1 MAQRKKKQSIQ
12 SIQKVANAQHKN
24 EFLGKAK
31 SLLLFYLK
39 PQLFE
44 QIPNRIFDLLYRIRC
59 NAPIIDAAPGQK
71 IPKEMINMSRII
83 FNQRWKQ
90 NQIPIVKDG
99 PTMSI
104 YNCFTVWM
112 TIWAYWNYI
121 AGDDF
126 PHAGEFK
133 EALRPYMDE
142 DEKTDALLDH
152 IYQPAQSICLIN
164 TDIGEQ
170 LYWMKYTIVFNETKI
185 RAENRIEIYCQL
197 PERRN
202 ITIDGNNR
210 PIIRV
215 GWWPLYGPKIAWLT
229 MNPAVLN
236 INTLDPEKPIDIYIQ
251 SHALQRLRERL
262 DSMETW
268 LIHLT
273 TYYSLVYPVIV
284 PSGFGYPLIEYRIGN
299 IRAGYFTFIIV
310 EGILLI
316 RTFLFITNNGTPEGK
331 KLQEVTG
338 LGRLDKKYLAIDR
351 ISAFISSDI
360 DESEKI
366 KDILTQCNCES
377 LINLNEE
384 INKPLFLKNKSSQ
397 RTAQLIERYLQK
409 PDNWEELK
417 KRSLE
422 SSLDK

>member
-1 MAQRKKKQSIQ
+1 MAQRKKKQSKQ
-12 SIQKVANAQHKN
+12 SIQKVAQAQHKN

-39 PQLFE
+39 PQLF
-44 QIPNRIFDLLYRIRC
+44 QHIPNRIFDFLYQIHY
-59 NAPIIDAAPGQK
+59 NAPIIDAAPGQNIPTEIIK
-71 IPKEMINMSRII
+71 ISRMI
-83 FNQRWKQ
+83 FNQHWKQ
-90 NQIPIVKDG
+90 NQIPLIKDG
-99 PTMSI
+99 PTMSV

-112 TIWAYWNYI
+112 TIWAYWNTM
-121 AGDDF
+121 DEDF
-126 PHAGEFK
+126 PHAGKIK
-133 EALRPYMDE
+133 ETLTPYMDI
-142 DEKTDALLDH
+142 DEKLDALLDH
-152 IYQPAQSICLIN
+152 IYEPAQSICLIN
-164 TDIGEQ
+164 TDMGVQ
-170 LYWMKYTIVFNETKI
+170 LYWMKFTIVFNETKI
-185 RAENRIEIYCQL
+185 RPENRLEIYCQP

-210 PIIRV
+210 PIVRV
-215 GWWPLYGPKIAWLT
+215 GWWPLFAPEIAWLT
-229 MNPAVLN
+229 MDPTVLN

-262 DSMETW
+262 DSMDTW

-273 TYYSLVYPVIV
+273 VYYSLLYPVIV
-284 PSGFGYPLIEYRIGN
+284 PSGFGYPLIEYRIGK
-299 IRAGYFTFIIV
+299 IRSGYFTFIIV

-360 DESEKI
+360 GESEKI
-366 KDILTQCNCES
+366 KDILTQCNCEN
-377 LINLNEE
+377 LIHLNEE

-417 KRSLE
+417 KRSLD